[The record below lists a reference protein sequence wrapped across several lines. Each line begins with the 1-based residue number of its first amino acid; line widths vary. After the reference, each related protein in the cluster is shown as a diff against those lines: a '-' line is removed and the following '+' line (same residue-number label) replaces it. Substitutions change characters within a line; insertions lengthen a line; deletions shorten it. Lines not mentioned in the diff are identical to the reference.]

1 MRLKLFIVIIIAV
14 ALSSCRRDLYVYG
27 DEFHSVTLDVDW
39 REYSDSDP
47 DGMSCWFFPHDEKRQ
62 PSYVKTANVRHADL
76 YLGHGD
82 YTGVIID
89 YSPEEYSRQEFLGM
103 DRASTAR
110 VVLTPASYQP
120 DDSVNLSQL
129 YGKECFHE
137 TLPIVRE
144 TGYYEV
150 SNTAEMMALDTLENM
165 HIKSGEYGDYIP
177 YEVRDTYQSTLA
189 VQKFSSVPATP
200 IWRMRIRIFVK
211 GLDYLWSTEASLA
224 GLATGRYLA
233 LNKPTDEPCL
243 ISLTDWEIQRTGNNE
258 GYISITFNNFG
269 LRGSQHPY
277 RSYDNEGHDITPN
290 ADGSSRDYGNSRATT
305 RSMPGNVVDWYSTRS
320 VRPEDL
326 RLNLMFTLRDR
337 ATVLY
342 YHYDVGEYVVSF
354 DNQLVLRLELGPD
367 FPNGPDLPYVD
378 AYESA
383 GFDAEV
389 TPWEDGGNADVPM

>member
-1 MRLKLFIVIIIAV
+1 
-14 ALSSCRRDLYVYG
+14 
-27 DEFHSVTLDVDW
+27 
-39 REYSDSDP
+39 
-47 DGMSCWFFPHDEKRQ
+47 MSCWFFPIDEKRQ
-62 PSYVKTANVRHADL
+62 PTYIKTANVRHADL

-103 DRASTAR
+103 DRASTAC

-120 DDSVNLSQL
+120 DDSVNLSPL
-129 YGKECFHE
+129 YGPECFHE
-137 TLPIVRE
+137 PLPVVRE

-150 SNTAEMMALDTLENM
+150 LNQAEMMALDTLQDM
-165 HIKSGEYGDYIP
+165 HVKSGEYGDYIP
-177 YEVRDTYQSTLA
+177 YEVRDTYQSTLSM
-189 VQKFSSVPATP
+189 QQFYSIPATP
-200 IWRMRIRIFVK
+200 IWRMRIRIYVK
-211 GLDYLWSTEASLA
+211 GLDYLWSTEGSLA
-224 GLATGRYLA
+224 GLATGRFLA

-243 ISLTDWEIQRTGNNE
+243 ISLTDWEVQRTGNNV
-258 GYISITFNNFG
+258 GYISITLNNFG

-277 RSYDNEGHDITPN
+277 RSYDNEGHDITPGS
-290 ADGSSRDYGNSRATT
+290 DGSLQDTDNSRAVT
-305 RSMPGNVVDWYSTRS
+305 RSMPGNIVDWHNTRT

-342 YHYDVGEYVVSF
+342 YHYDVGEYVVSY

-367 FPNGPDLPYVD
+367 FPGGPDLPYVD

-389 TPWEDGGNADVPM
+389 TPWEDGGDADVTM